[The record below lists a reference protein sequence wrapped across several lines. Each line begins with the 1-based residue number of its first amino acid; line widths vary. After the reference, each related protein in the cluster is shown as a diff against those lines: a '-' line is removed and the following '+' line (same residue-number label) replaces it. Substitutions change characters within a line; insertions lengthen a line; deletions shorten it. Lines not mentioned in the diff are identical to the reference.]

1 MTETIR
7 VNLIKSK
14 KISDSKSLT
23 WPQKYEDFIKDIKEK
38 FQLNENTKITILT
51 LTTKDEDEAYITSQ
65 DDLDTYSEAG
75 SIDHFNFEFEGD
87 IKPEELPV
95 PIGQN
100 PPMPNPD
107 SKLDILEID
116 IDKIIKEVFDNDTY
130 KKELEINNKKLSDN
144 FKSSLELSF
153 NNIIEENKKF

>member
-1 MTETIR
+1 
-7 VNLIKSK
+7 
-14 KISDSKSLT
+14 
-23 WPQKYEDFIKDIKEK
+23 
-38 FQLNENTKITILT
+38 
-51 LTTKDEDEAYITSQ
+51 
-65 DDLDTYSEAG
+65 
-75 SIDHFNFEFEGD
+75 
-87 IKPEELPV
+87 
-95 PIGQN
+95 
-100 PPMPNPD
+100 MPNPD